1 MGAFI
6 TGIGIVSCIG
16 NSVNENFDNLSD
28 TKSGIISKDF
38 IGVNRSVRVGEVKL
52 SNSELKQELGISGG
66 FVSRTVLLA
75 LKAARE
81 AWGDQSINQ
90 GHKTGV
96 ISATSVGGMDGTE
109 TFYLDEAQGKR
120 GNQDVFLT
128 HESGCSASAIAK
140 ELGIDGY
147 VNTLSTA
154 CSSGTNAMIL
164 GERLLSSGQLDRV
177 IVGGTDALCAF
188 TINGFSSLMIYDE
201 DWCRPFDN
209 SRKGL
214 NLGEGA
220 AYLVLESEKSLTK
233 TGNRPIAVY
242 SGGAN
247 ASDAYHQTASSPD
260 GKGATIAMSSALEM
274 AKLRPEDVGYVNAHG
289 TATPNNDQ
297 SESVALIN
305 VFGDFVPDFSST
317 KAFTGH
323 TLAAAGAI
331 EAVYSVLALNNQCCF
346 PNLNF
351 RTPIE
356 GPNLT
361 PLTRL
366 KNKPL
371 KHVLSNSFGFG
382 GNNSSIVISA
392 V

>member
-6 TGIGIVSCIG
+6 TGIGVVSSIG
-16 NSVNENFDNLSD
+16 NSVHENFESITDS
-28 TKSGIISKDF
+28 KSGIAINEF
-38 IGVNRSVRVGEVKL
+38 LGVNRPVLVGDVKL
-52 SNSELKQELGISGG
+52 SNDDLKNDLGINRS
-66 FVSRTVLLA
+66 FVSRTVLLGI
-75 LKAARE
+75 KAAKE
-81 AWGDQSINQ
+81 AWGNQ
-90 GHKTGV
+90 TEIKGVKTGV

-109 TFYLDEAQGKR
+109 MFYLAKARGKS
-120 GNQDVFLT
+120 GNPEVFLT
-128 HESGCSASAIAK
+128 HESGQSASAIAK
-140 ELGIDGY
+140 ELGIHGY

-177 IVGGTDALCAF
+177 IVGGTDALCSF
-188 TINGFSSLMIYDE
+188 TINGFTSLMIYDDE
-201 DWCRPFDN
+201 WCRPFDI

-220 AYLVLESEKSLTK
+220 AYLVMESAKSIEKSNNKPL
-233 TGNRPIAVY
+233 AYY

-260 GKGATIAMSSALEM
+260 GKGATIAISTALKM
-274 AKLRPEDVGYVNAHG
+274 AGLDPQDVGYINAHG

-305 VFGDFVPDFSST
+305 VFGESVPEFSST

-331 EAVYSVLALNNQCCF
+331 EAVYSVLALQNQCCL

-351 RTPIE
+351 SNPIE
-356 GPNLT
+356 ETKLT
-361 PLTRL
+361 PETGL
-366 KNKPL
+366 KKKAIN
-371 KHVLSNSFGFG
+371 HVLSNSFGFG
-382 GNNSSIVISA
+382 GNNSSIVISG